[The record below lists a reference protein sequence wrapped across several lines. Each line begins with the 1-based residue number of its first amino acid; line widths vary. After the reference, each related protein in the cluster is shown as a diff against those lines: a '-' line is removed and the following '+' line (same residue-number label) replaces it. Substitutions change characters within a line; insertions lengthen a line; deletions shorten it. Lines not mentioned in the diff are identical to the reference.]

1 MSADQEAQTD
11 ELLALESIYD
21 EEEFHMTESRQ
32 RGKIHLCLELPP
44 NFRLLV
50 KGEACVECGISFLPP
65 LVLSFELPTDYP
77 SSSAPVFTLSSKWLS
92 SVQITAL
99 CKRLD
104 ELWEENSG
112 NVVLFT
118 WIQFLKEETLE
129 FLNIQ
134 SPLEIQTVAGQ
145 PHYESG
151 QNQAVDTAVEKSEAQ
166 ELDQR
171 AVQEVDPHTDIL
183 TQLLDFNEA
192 QKQKVFDSKVFCC
205 GICFS
210 ENLGSRSLLFKEC
223 QHVSCKAC
231 VKEYFQIQIRDGK
244 VQCLAC
250 PEPECMSLASPAQV
264 KLLVGED
271 EFARYDRLLL
281 QSSLNRMEDVVY
293 CPRMSC
299 CMAVVIEPDANM
311 GICPSCCFVFCSLC
325 KRAYHCPS
333 LCKEVELRMLRDKY
347 LAACAKEKEQLE
359 KSYEQLLIQRA
370 TEDSLSEDWVE
381 DNSKPCPSCG
391 INIQKDLGC
400 NKMTCSSCWQYFC
413 WICLAILNRSDPYSH
428 FSDPS
433 SLCYNQVDN
442 NE

>member
-21 EEEFHMTESRQ
+21 EEEFHRTEKRQ
-32 RGKIHLCLELPP
+32 RGKIQLCLELPP

-50 KGEACVECGISFLPP
+50 KGEACVEFGISFLPP

-77 SSSAPVFTLSSKWLS
+77 SSSAPVFTLSSMAFKS
-92 SVQITAL
+92 SEITAL

-104 ELWEENSG
+104 ELWEENRG

-134 SPLEIQTVAGQ
+134 SPLEVQTIGGQ
-145 PHYESG
+145 PHCESG
-151 QNQAVDTAVEKSEAQ
+151 QIQAEDTAVEKSKVQ

-171 AVQEVDPHTDIL
+171 AVQEVDHHTDIL
-183 TQLLDFNEA
+183 TLLLDFNEA
-192 QKQKVFDSKVFCC
+192 QKQKEFDSKVFSC

-210 ENLGSRSLLFKEC
+210 ENLGSNSLLFKEC
-223 QHVSCKAC
+223 QHVFCKTC
-231 VKEYFQIQIRDGK
+231 VKEYFQIQIKDGK
-244 VQCLAC
+244 VQSLTC

-281 QSSLNRMEDVVY
+281 QSSLDRMADIVY

-299 CMAVVIEPDANM
+299 CMAVMIEPDTNM
-311 GICPSCCFVFCSLC
+311 GICPSCRFAFCTLC
-325 KRAYHCPS
+325 KRAYHPLS
-333 LCKEVELRMLRDKY
+333 LCKEEERRRLRAKY
-347 LAACAKEKEQLE
+347 LAAREEEKKQLE
-359 KSYEQLLIQRA
+359 MSYEMQQIQRA
-370 TEDSLSEDWVE
+370 TEDLLSEDWVK
-381 DNSKPCPSCG
+381 DNSKSCPSCR
-391 INIQKDLGC
+391 INIQKIMGC
-400 NKMTCSSCWQYFC
+400 NKMTCSSCSQYFC
-413 WICLAILNRSDPYSH
+413 WICLEILDRRDPYSH
-428 FSDPS
+428 FVDSI
-433 SLCYNQVDN
+433 SLCNQVDN
-442 NE
+442 DE

>member
-1 MSADQEAQTD
+1 MSANQEAQTD
-11 ELLALESIYD
+11 EMLALESIYD
-21 EEEFHMTESRQ
+21 EEEFHRTESRQ

-104 ELWEENSG
+104 ELWEENRG

-151 QNQAVDTAVEKSEAQ
+151 QNQAVDTAVEKSEVQ

-231 VKEYFQIQIRDGK
+231 VKEYFKIQIRDGK
-244 VQCLAC
+244 VQCLTC
-250 PEPECMSLASPAQV
+250 TEPECMSLASPAQV

-311 GICPSCCFVFCSLC
+311 GICPSCRFVFCTLC
-325 KRAYHCPS
+325 KRTYHGLS
-333 LCKEVELRMLRDKY
+333 LCKEVQM
-347 LAACAKEKEQLE
+347 EKDLQE
-359 KSYEQLLIQRA
+359 KQLIQSYKDDEA
-370 TEDSLSEDWVE
+370 LSEDWVML
-381 DNSKPCPSCG
+381 NSKPCPSCRS
-391 INIQKDLGC
+391 NIQKDLGC
-400 NKMTCSSCWQYFC
+400 NKMTCVSCQQYFC
-413 WICLAILNRSDPYSH
+413 WKCLVVLHKKDPYRH
-428 FSDPS
+428 FRGDTNPCN
-433 SLCYNQVDN
+433 SL
-442 NE
+442 